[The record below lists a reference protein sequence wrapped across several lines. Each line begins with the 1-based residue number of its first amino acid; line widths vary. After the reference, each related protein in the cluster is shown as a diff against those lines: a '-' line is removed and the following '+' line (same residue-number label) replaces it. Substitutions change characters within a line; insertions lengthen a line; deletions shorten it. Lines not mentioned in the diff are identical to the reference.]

1 MYHNH
6 HFSPSP
12 CLHCHPHSYI
22 RMVGE
27 SYYLSLSLSDSQ
39 VIYATSHEINLH
51 AWEIQVQHLI
61 ERCLLLHMNR
71 DQCIKALAEHA
82 NIRPTRYTN
91 RSIIISL
98 IYIYVLWRELQ
109 KENKDFFQEYFH
121 AISPRPFM
129 SKTPKTKLISSKTFI
144 AGRYIR
150 RRPRFHKKETM
161 DVKENQRKGF

>member
-1 MYHNH
+1 MYHIH

-22 RMVGE
+22 RM
-27 SYYLSLSLSDSQ
+27 
-39 VIYATSHEINLH
+39 
-51 AWEIQVQHLI
+51 VQHLI

-82 NIRPTRYTN
+82 NIRPLVTLT
-91 RSIIISL
+91 
-98 IYIYVLWRELQ
+98 VWRELQ

-129 SKTPKTKLISSKTFI
+129 S
-144 AGRYIR
+144 RYIR
-150 RRPRFHKKETM
+150 RRPRFTRRRQWM
-161 DVKENQRKGF
+161 